1 MTALTDARSWHGEQL
16 DLDAYLDRVDYHGDT
31 SPTLSTLRALHRAHV
46 TNIPFEN
53 LEMVL
58 GRAIPLD
65 VESLQDKMVRRPR
78 GGYCYEHSKLFA
90 AALERL
96 GFSVWGLAARVRVG
110 TDLLRP
116 ATHALLRVG
125 TDETP
130 DTGRTWICDVGFG
143 RDPLEPVELADGTE
157 ITPDGWRFRLERQTP
172 VPGAEEW
179 MLRSLGADGWFD
191 MHGFTLDP
199 RYAVDYTVANH
210 YMSTHPSS
218 PFANR
223 LLVQQMGPGA
233 LYALAAT
240 ELTATHPDG
249 TVDTWQL
256 KADEVP
262 QTLADV
268 FRITLPEEDMARV
281 VAAID
286 GLRR

>member
-1 MTALTDARSWHGEQL
+1 MTAITDARRWNGELL
-16 DLDAYLDRVDYHGDT
+16 DLDAYLARIGFDGDT
-31 SPTLSTLRALHRAHV
+31 SPTLSTLRVLHRAHI
-46 TNIPFEN
+46 TSIPFEN

-58 GRAIPLD
+58 GRTILLD

-96 GFSVWGLAARVRVG
+96 GFTVCGLAARVRVG
-110 TDLLRP
+110 TNLLRP
-116 ATHALLRVG
+116 ATHALLRVA
-125 TDETP
+125 TAETA

-157 ITPDGWRFRLERQTP
+157 ISPDGWRFRLERQTP
-172 VPGAEEW
+172 TPGAEEW
-179 MLRSLGADGWFD
+179 MLRSLGGDGWFD

-223 LLVQQMGPGA
+223 LLVQQMGPEA

-240 ELTATHPDG
+240 ELTATRPDG
-249 TVDTWQL
+249 SVETWQL

-262 QTLADV
+262 QTLDEV
-268 FRITLPEEDMARV
+268 FGIVLPEQDTARL
-281 VAAID
+281 VAAMD